1 MTQNKIKEILDM
13 LNVLNEYFLSL
24 PDDMLLNIDPR
35 DNQSLEN
42 GLNFIKEFN
51 DGLSQ
56 FVIDSNRIESLIK
69 KYFSINPEEEDVQQE
84 STEGNK
90 NIRIKKELDNSAKIT
105 KNNGVKSLIY
115 DICSVKL
122 AEK

>member
-1 MTQNKIKEILDM
+1 M